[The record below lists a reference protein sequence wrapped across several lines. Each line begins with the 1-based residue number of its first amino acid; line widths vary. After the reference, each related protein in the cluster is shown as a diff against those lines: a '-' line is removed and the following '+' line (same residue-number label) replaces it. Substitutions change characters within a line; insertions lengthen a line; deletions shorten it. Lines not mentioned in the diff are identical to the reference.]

1 MITEALSL
9 RTGSVK
15 QNLQD
20 KVAASYD
27 YATGQLDVVWQ
38 EHYQIM

>member
-1 MITEALSL
+1 MIIEALSL
-9 RTGSVK
+9 RTGCVK
-15 QNLQD
+15 QNLQK

-38 EHYQIM
+38 EHHQSM